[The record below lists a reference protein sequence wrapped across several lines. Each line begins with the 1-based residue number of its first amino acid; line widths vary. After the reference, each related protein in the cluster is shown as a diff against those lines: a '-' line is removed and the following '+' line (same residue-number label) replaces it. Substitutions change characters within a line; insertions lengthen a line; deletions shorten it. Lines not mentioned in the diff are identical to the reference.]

1 MSKLATH
8 PQQKTNALRTA
19 AKNKTRPR
27 LAGLCPIGFRQ
38 TPSPGHA
45 RAFDIF
51 AACAPGAGCGIQ
63 CQWGMG
69 RPAGGCVF
77 VFAAGARRLFFCC
90 GCAASSL
97 THLLPAV
104 SEHPLQKE
112 IQGPGRVSF
121 WLRVREL
128 TDSRA
133 ARRPEH
139 PQQKKHGFRL
149 GSSES
154 KSIKALRNT

>member
-77 VFAAGARRLFFCC
+77 VFAAGARRLFFAVGAQQVHSLTCCPPSPSIHCRKKSRVRGAFLFGC
-90 GCAASSL
+90 GCASLL
-97 THLLPAV
+97 THALPA
-104 SEHPLQKE
+104 
-112 IQGPGRVSF
+112 
-121 WLRVREL
+121 
-128 TDSRA
+128 
-133 ARRPEH
+133 ARSTRS
-139 PQQKKHGFRL
+139 KKNT
-149 GSSES
+149 GSALVPASP
-154 KSIKALRNT
+154 KA